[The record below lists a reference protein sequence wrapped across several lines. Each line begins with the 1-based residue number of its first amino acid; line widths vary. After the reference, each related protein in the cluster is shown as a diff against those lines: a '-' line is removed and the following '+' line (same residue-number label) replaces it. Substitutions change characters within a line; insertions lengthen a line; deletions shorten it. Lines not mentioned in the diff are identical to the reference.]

1 MVIGRALL
9 AAALSEL
16 GVVVGGLAVG
26 GQELDGGL
34 KPRAGQTGVGVGTFL
49 VRRAA
54 AVAVGKAGLDTGEVV
69 FEPIGVS
76 HRRLWVMV
84 ETPPG
89 DLDARC
95 WKRSKAIRMVKTCS
109 RAYRSGVPGLARA
122 WDALHY
128 VLGATAV

>member
-69 FEPIGVS
+69 CLSQSASATGDSGSWSRPRPVISTRAAGS
-76 HRRLWVMV
+76 GRRLFGW
-84 ETPPG
+84 
-89 DLDARC
+89 
-95 WKRSKAIRMVKTCS
+95 
-109 RAYRSGVPGLARA
+109 
-122 WDALHY
+122 
-128 VLGATAV
+128 